1 MALETILR
9 CDGCSVAV
17 IENDGPRWEDRRYLF
32 HLADRA
38 GWSLPDEDDGKYL
51 CRECTRIA
59 RESALVIKP
68 PKKRRKPS
76 HA

>member
-38 GWSLPDEDDGKYL
+38 GWSLPADDGKYL
-51 CRECTRIA
+51 CRECTRIV

-68 PKKRRKPS
+68 PKKRRKS
-76 HA
+76 FHA